1 MSMPGGAGEAS
12 SHPAAHVDILLPC
25 YNGGRYLRE
34 MLDSVRRQSHLEWR
48 LWIRDDGSVDDTR
61 DIIREFAARDARIIF
76 LEDESRVR
84 MGVVGAFG
92 ALMKRLPPSA
102 YIMFADQDDVWLERK
117 IHLTLAAMQR
127 AEGIR
132 PMPTLVHTDLVVVD
146 AHLHR
151 LADSF
156 WHYSGVD
163 PEPTSLRRIVVQ
175 NVATGAAMMINAAL
189 RELIAPLNEN
199 VVFHDWWCA
208 CVASAV
214 GQIIAVREPSIWYRQ
229 HGGNVVGA
237 RNRHLRNWRDVRTA
251 ASRALRGQRAFT
263 REFEATC
270 RQAGELLSRFESR
283 IGRDDREFLAA
294 FSAMPDRSFL
304 RRKYEVMRLR
314 LRREYGFLRNLGVL
328 LRA

>member
-1 MSMPGGAGEAS
+1 MSTLGGAAERS
-12 SHPAAHVDILLPC
+12 SQGAAHVDILLPC

-34 MLDSVRRQSHLEWR
+34 MLDSVRRQSHQDWR

-61 DIIREFAARDARIIF
+61 DIIREFAERDERIIF
-76 LEDESRVR
+76 LEVDSRVHR
-84 MGVVGAFG
+84 GVVGAFG
-92 ALMKRLPPSA
+92 ALMKQLPHSP
-102 YIMFADQDDVWLERK
+102 YIMFADQDDVWLETK
-117 IHLTLAAMQR
+117 IHLTLTAMQR
-127 AEGIR
+127 AESMR
-132 PMPTLVHTDLVVVD
+132 PMPTLVHTDLIVAD
-146 AHLHR
+146 ADLHR

-156 WHYSGVD
+156 WRYSGVE

-175 NVATGAAMMINAAL
+175 NVATGAAMMLNSAL
-189 RELIAPLNEN
+189 RELIEPLDEN

-208 CVASAV
+208 CVASAF
-214 GQIIAVREPSIWYRQ
+214 GQIVAIPEPSIWYRQ

-237 RNRHLRNWRDVRTA
+237 RNRHVRNWHDVRTA

-270 RQAGELLSRFESR
+270 RQAGELLSRFGGR
-283 IGRDDREFLAA
+283 LGRDDREFLAA
-294 FSAMPDRSFL
+294 FSAMPRRSFL

-328 LRA
+328 LRV